1 MKTLIVIFSALSL
14 AGCASTFTA
23 KTKVSVIKGAD
34 SYTYESDKN
43 QDIEYNPETGKL
55 HVRAVTPDS
64 VVAATLQ
71 SQQRLNEKMDALLGI
86 MLKAAVAP

>member
-1 MKTLIVIFSALSL
+1 MKSLSL
-14 AGCASTFTA
+14 IILAVFIAGCAEQFTA

-34 SYTYESDKN
+34 SYSYESDKN